1 MRKMQVTLAAVFLA
15 LATPAFAQSAD
26 GHYYKHHYTHHRYA
40 RIPEAAIAAV
50 PEATPVP
57 QSSCRIVPAQLN
69 PYCPPDCQWTTA
81 CGPY

>member
-1 MRKMQVTLAAVFLA
+1 MRKMQVTLAAVLFA
-15 LATPAFAQSAD
+15 LVTPAFAQSVD
-26 GHYYKHHYTHHRYA
+26 GHYYKHHRHA
-40 RIPEAAIAAV
+40 RIPDVATASV

-57 QSSCRIVPAQLN
+57 QSSCHIAPAQLN

>member
-1 MRKMQVTLAAVFLA
+1 MRRIQVTLAAVLFTLA
-15 LATPAFAQSAD
+15 APAFAQSVD
-26 GHYYKHHYTHHRYA
+26 GHYYRHHRHS
-40 RIPEAAIAAV
+40 RIPEAATANV

-57 QSSCRIVPAQLN
+57 QSSCRIVAATLN